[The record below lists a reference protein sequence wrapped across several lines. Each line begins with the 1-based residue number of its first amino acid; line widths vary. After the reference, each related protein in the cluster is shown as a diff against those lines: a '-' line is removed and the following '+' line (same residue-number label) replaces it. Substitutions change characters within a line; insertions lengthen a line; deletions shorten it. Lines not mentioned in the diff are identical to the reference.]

1 MAQSCR
7 DSWKMGCG
15 QDFRKGR
22 AQVGRVLR
30 SSLYREVFVAPK
42 HSRLRVKDKGTFL
55 KHTTI

>member
-42 HSRLRVKDKGTFL
+42 TLTPQGEG
-55 KHTTI
+55 